1 MSLSIVHSAH
11 LCYVWLLWTVMFF
24 FILFFSP
31 SLTSE
36 WSARGGEECHQ
47 CPPASLRGRHP
58 SRGHT
63 TGYLYTLAHRHRS
76 CARISITAQISKNN
90 TSTSTFPTVIY
101 LYNLVF
107 DAALFILI
115 PNKQVC
121 QMITSDSKTSQN
133 YCQILPLKL
142 IRWLTGLWF
151 QRKMLSGSC
160 WTQRH
165 GKILNSKISW
175 R

>member
-1 MSLSIVHSAH
+1 MSD
-11 LCYVWLLWTVMFF
+11 YYGLWFF
-24 FILFFSP
+24 FIFYFFPLPLPVSDLHEEGKNAINAPLLP
-31 SLTSE
+31 SGADIHPEDTLLGIYTHLHTDTGPVQES
-36 WSARGGEECHQ
+36 Q
-47 CPPASLRGRHP
+47 LQLRFP
-58 SRGHT
+58 KT
-63 TGYLYTLAHRHRS
+63 TN
-76 CARISITAQISKNN
+76 KNN
-90 TSTSTFPTVIY
+90 TSTFPTMIY